1 MAGYIL
7 RRLLELI
14 PTVLLVLT
22 LVFLALR
29 VLPGDPAIAALGEYA
44 TPDAVASFR
53 HKLGLDQPLWAQYLS
68 FVGDAVRGDFGRSMI
83 NGTSINALL
92 LQNLPYT
99 IELATAATLIGVV
112 VGIPFGAAAAVW
124 RNHAPDMFGRVFA
137 LAGFSIPDFYFGVLL
152 LIAFSLKLD
161 WFPMLGGGQGLLDGL
176 HHLVLPAVTLGVV
189 MAAFVM
195 RMTRSALLEVLRRDY
210 VRTARG
216 KGVPEQWIVF
226 KHALRNAL
234 IPITTGLGIY
244 LLTTLSGTITVELVF
259 SRPGLGQLLIGGI
272 TARDYTMVQAGLVV
286 FAFCV
291 VLVNLLTDLL
301 CALIDPRVTLR

>member
-7 RRLLELI
+7 RRGLEVI

-29 VLPGDPAIAALGEYA
+29 ILPGDPAIAALGEYA
-44 TPDAVASFR
+44 TTEAIATFR
-53 HKLGLDQPLWAQYLS
+53 QKLGLDQPLWMQYLT
-68 FVGDAVRGDFGRSMI
+68 FVGHALTGDFGVSMT

-92 LQNLPYT
+92 LDSLPYT
-99 IELATAATLIGVV
+99 IELALTATLIGIVIGV
-112 VGIPFGAAAAVW
+112 PLGAWAAVR
-124 RNHAPDMFGRVFA
+124 RNRSPDVIGRLFA
-137 LAGFSIPDFYFGVLL
+137 LAGFSLPDFYVGVLL
-152 LIAFSLKLD
+152 LLAFSLHLD
-161 WFPMLGGGQGLLDGL
+161 WFPMLGGGEGVLDKL
-176 HHLVLPAVTLGVV
+176 HHLVLPAITLGVV

-195 RMTRSALLEVLRRDY
+195 RLARTSLLEVLRRDY

-216 KGVPEQWIVF
+216 KGVAERWVIF

-234 IPITTGLGIY
+234 IPVTTGIGIY

-286 FAFCV
+286 FAFLV

-301 CALIDPRVTLR
+301 CAAIDPRITLR

>member
-1 MAGYIL
+1 VGGYIL
-7 RRLLELI
+7 RRGLEVI

-44 TPDAVASFR
+44 TPEAIATFR
-53 HKLGLDQPLWAQYLS
+53 EKLGLDQPLWMQYLS
-68 FVGDAVRGDFGRSMI
+68 FVGHALTGDFGRSMT

-92 LQNLPYT
+92 LSSLPYT
-99 IELATAATLIGVV
+99 IELALAATLIGIVIGV
-112 VGIPFGAAAAVW
+112 PLGAWAAVR
-124 RNHAPDMFGRVFA
+124 RNRAPDIVGRLFA
-137 LAGFSIPDFYFGVLL
+137 LAGFSLPDFYVGVLL
-152 LIAFSLKLD
+152 LMAFSLHFDL
-161 WFPMLGGGQGLLDGL
+161 FPMLGGGEGVLDRL
-176 HHLVLPAVTLGVV
+176 HHLVLPAITLGLV

-195 RMTRSALLEVLRRDY
+195 RLTRSSLLEVLRRDY

-216 KGVPEQWIVF
+216 KGVAERWVIF

-234 IPITTGLGIY
+234 IPVTTGLGIY

-286 FAFCV
+286 FAFFV

-301 CALIDPRVTLR
+301 CAAIDPRITLR

>member
-7 RRLLELI
+7 RRGLEVV

-29 VLPGDPAIAALGEYA
+29 ILPGDPAIAALGEYA
-44 TPDAVASFR
+44 TPEAIATFR
-53 HKLGLDQPLWAQYLS
+53 QKLGLDQPLWVQYLT
-68 FVGDAVRGDFGRSMI
+68 FVGHALTGDFGVSMT
-83 NGTSINALL
+83 NGTSMLL
-92 LQNLPYT
+92 DSLPYT
-99 IELATAATLIGVV
+99 IELALAATLIGIVIGV
-112 VGIPFGAAAAVW
+112 PLGAWAAIR
-124 RNHAPDMFGRVFA
+124 RNRSPDILGRLFA
-137 LAGFSIPDFYFGVLL
+137 LAGFSLPDFYVGVLL
-152 LIAFSLKLD
+152 LLAFSLHLD
-161 WFPMLGGGQGLLDGL
+161 WFPMLGGGEGVLDKL
-176 HHLVLPAVTLGVV
+176 HHLVLPAITLGLV

-195 RMTRSALLEVLRRDY
+195 RLARTSLLEVLRRDY

-216 KGVPEQWIVF
+216 KGVAERWVIF

-234 IPITTGLGIY
+234 IPVTTGIGIY

-286 FAFCV
+286 FAFFV

-301 CALIDPRVTLR
+301 CAAIDPRITLR

>member
-1 MAGYIL
+1 MARYIF
-7 RRLLELI
+7 RRGLEVV

-29 VLPGDPAIAALGEYA
+29 ILPGDPAVAALGEYA
-44 TPDAVASFR
+44 TPEAIATFR
-53 HKLGLDQPLWAQYLS
+53 QKLGLDQSLWMQYLT
-68 FVGDAVRGDFGRSMI
+68 FVGRALTGDFGVSMT

-92 LQNLPYT
+92 LDSLPYT
-99 IELATAATLIGVV
+99 IELALAATLIGIVIGV
-112 VGIPFGAAAAVW
+112 PLGAWAAVR
-124 RNHAPDMFGRVFA
+124 RNRLPDVIGRLFA
-137 LAGFSIPDFYFGVLL
+137 LAGFSLPDFYVGVLL
-152 LIAFSLKLD
+152 LLAFSLHLD
-161 WFPMLGGGQGLLDGL
+161 WFPMLGGGEGVLDNL
-176 HHLVLPAVTLGVV
+176 HHLVLPAITLGVV

-195 RMTRSALLEVLRRDY
+195 RVARTSLLEVLRRDY

-216 KGVPEQWIVF
+216 KGVAERWVIF

-234 IPITTGLGIY
+234 IPVTTGIGIY

-286 FAFCV
+286 FAFFV

-301 CALIDPRVTLR
+301 CAAIDPRITLR

>member
-7 RRLLELI
+7 RRGLEVI

-29 VLPGDPAIAALGEYA
+29 ILPGDPAVAALGEYA
-44 TPDAVASFR
+44 TPEAIATFR
-53 HKLGLDQPLWAQYLS
+53 QKLGLDQPLWVQYLT
-68 FVGDAVRGDFGRSMI
+68 FVGRALTGDFGASMT

-92 LQNLPYT
+92 LDSLPYT
-99 IELATAATLIGVV
+99 IELALAATLIGIVIGV
-112 VGIPFGAAAAVW
+112 PLGAWAAVQ
-124 RNHAPDMFGRVFA
+124 RNRSPDVIGRLFA
-137 LAGFSIPDFYFGVLL
+137 LAGFSLPDFYVGVLL
-152 LIAFSLKLD
+152 LIAFSLHLD
-161 WFPMLGGGQGLLDGL
+161 WFPMLGGGEGFLDKL
-176 HHLVLPAVTLGVV
+176 HHLVLPAITLGVV

-195 RMTRSALLEVLRRDY
+195 RLTRTSLLDVLRRDY

-216 KGVPEQWIVF
+216 KGVAERWVIF

-234 IPITTGLGIY
+234 IPVTTGMGIY

-286 FAFCV
+286 FAFFV

-301 CALIDPRVTLR
+301 CAAIDPRITLR